1 MSALSGRVR
10 FCSPRSRHCAPAAGG
25 AAVASLF
32 RLRLAARLTL
42 SILGLASEA
51 SARVQ
56 LEGMGRAAAGSITLI
71 ASHTEAE
78 VYAVRACEREE
89 SSRSRGLHH
98 VPVHREM
105 ITSSLTSCKSF
116 FRLSWSCDCVSR
128 VRSSCA
134 VYSCVYRCEPHRCR
148 FLHILLTHIDS
159 GTECARSSLCA
170 PRCGLQVCGVCV
182 ARVDPAPSNK
192 CDTHPKTQASPTRT
206 PSPC

>member
-89 SSRSRGLHH
+89 SSRSRRGLHH

-105 ITSSLTSCKSF
+105 ITSSLTSASHLFCS
-116 FRLSWSCDCVSR
+116 RVSR
-128 VRSSCA
+128 GCPVS
-134 VYSCVYRCEPHRCR
+134 SCVYRCEPHRCR

-170 PRCGLQVCGVCV
+170 PRCGLQVCDGVVCV